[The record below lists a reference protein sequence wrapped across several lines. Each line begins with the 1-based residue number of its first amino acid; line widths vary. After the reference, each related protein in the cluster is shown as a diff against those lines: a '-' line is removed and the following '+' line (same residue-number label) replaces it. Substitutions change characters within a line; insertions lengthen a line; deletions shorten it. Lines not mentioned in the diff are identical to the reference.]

1 MSLKYQEIVTIT
13 GVCINCNTRVAD
25 IFIPSRFMAASTHP
39 DAWLNQKY
47 MLKIPCSN
55 CGHEYAK
62 CTGSIRIAIKPCD
75 MQYRENYTE
84 LCAIVKSKESELRGL
99 IGNVA
104 EDSIFRIDGFYD
116 IHLVSKEHTPSNTVY
131 KIHVTNHRDKGN
143 NWTWQKSV
151 IIE

>member
-62 CTGSIRIAIKPCD
+62 CTGSIRIAIKPLTCSTH
-75 MQYRENYTE
+75 ENYTANSY
-84 LCAIVKSKESELRGL
+84 LYYLQTCIPKHNGVKS
-99 IGNVA
+99 
-104 EDSIFRIDGFYD
+104 
-116 IHLVSKEHTPSNTVY
+116 
-131 KIHVTNHRDKGN
+131 
-143 NWTWQKSV
+143 
-151 IIE
+151 IIRQA